1 MTNPY
6 YTPGSVGAAHTTAR
20 VRPVTTEFTK
30 IGQAFDRLHESL
42 NDWATAT
49 SATSMTIGTGSKN
62 FVIEGGHFIQVG
74 QFLLVASAV
83 NPSDYMIGQ
92 VTDWDVDTG
101 NVTVNFTSI
110 GPGAS
115 GTYAAWTVAIALS
128 DGGNYLTP
136 AGAAVLTNKE
146 IDFGANTV
154 SMTLAQ
160 LNTALTDADVATL
173 AGAETFINKS
183 ISFANNTMTMTLAQL
198 NTALS
203 DADVA
208 TLAGVETMPNKTF
221 PSPVMSNPTI
231 NGAAKEQEYTV
242 TDSGSVVLNP
252 KNGGIQFWTLG
263 ANRTPSFSWDD
274 GESMT
279 LHIADGTAF
288 TVNLSSGGAVPVG
301 GTSPILP
308 TTGWGVFE
316 MWKAGGTI
324 RYSYTGPVA

>member
-115 GTYAAWTVAIALS
+115 GTYAAWTVAITLT
-128 DGGNYLTP
+128 DGGNYVTP
-136 AGAAVLTNKE
+136 AGAVALTNKE
-146 IDFGANTV
+146 IDFGSNTV
-154 SMTLAQ
+154 
-160 LNTALTDADVATL
+160 
-173 AGAETFINKS
+173 
-183 ISFANNTMTMTLAQL
+183 TMTLAQL

-208 TLAGVETMPNKTF
+208 TLSGAESLVNKSISLGNNTVTGTIAQFNAALSDGDFATLAGNEALTNKNI
-221 PSPVMSNPTI
+221 SASTI
-231 NGAAKEQEYTV
+231 TGCTLINYTEPPYTITDGAAF
-242 TDSGSVVLNP
+242 VVDP
-252 KNGGIQFWTLG
+252 ANGPIQKVTLG
-263 ANRTPSFSWDD
+263 ANRTPNLSAITSGKSVILLVDD
-274 GESMT
+274 GAGFLIT
-279 LHIADGTAF
+279 
-288 TVNLSSGGAVPVG
+288 LSSVTWDTGNGSPPTLKTSGLTPIVLWHDGANLRGSLNGDGG
-301 GTSPILP
+301 
-308 TTGWGVFE
+308 
-316 MWKAGGTI
+316 
-324 RYSYTGPVA
+324 